1 LTIEG
6 GSIGYSFN
14 GFFEQLNVTK
24 NGGSSDIF
32 IILLLLH
39 VNIFTDFGSVGMDD
53 KLLLAHCTQYIV
65 SGNSG
70 IQTNLLSL
78 HDKYSN

>member
-1 LTIEG
+1 
-6 GSIGYSFN
+6 
-14 GFFEQLNVTK
+14 LNVAK
-24 NGGSSDIF
+24 KGGSSGIF

-39 VNIFTDFGSVGMDD
+39 VNIFNDFGRFGADD
-53 KLLLAHCTQYIV
+53 KLLLLHCTQYIV

-78 HDKYSN
+78 HDKYSNCDGSFGNTLM